1 MGAIGRLL
9 SGGSKGLSKGQF
21 MTKKVL
27 VADKISPTGVA
38 LLRAQIGY
46 EVIEAY
52 GSTPEKLLT
61 LVGDVHAILVRS
73 ESQITREVLAAAHK
87 LVCVGRA
94 GVGVDNIDVDAATDR
109 GVIVMNTPSG
119 NTVATAELTFSHLL
133 CLARPL
139 PEAVQ
144 SMREGKWDRKT
155 LSGTELFGKSLGIL
169 GLGRIGA
176 EVGKRA
182 LAFGMKVYAYD
193 PYLTEARA
201 KALGVIM
208 ATLDEVYAQADYITV
223 HMPLTEQTEGM
234 VNTAAFAKMKKGVKI
249 VNCARGGIVDE
260 AALAAALASGQCG
273 GCGFDVFVE
282 EPMIKD
288 HALRSLPKAHLS
300 PHLGASTA
308 EAQENV
314 GLEVAE
320 SCITVL
326 AGGFPGNA
334 VNLPP
339 VDAQTL
345 TAMRPFLQL
354 GEKLGSLVR
363 QLAAPSRVESIRLT
377 TFGAGSEAG
386 ANALSRSVQR
396 GYLRAI
402 AEGVNDVNAPSKLK
416 ALGVEFQSIRSS
428 AEADYKELLLVET
441 TLAGGGTA
449 SIAGT
454 ILGKALSPRIVSVNG
469 RTLEF
474 VPEGKLLLIENQDQ
488 PGIIGA
494 LGTLLA
500 KERVNIANMALSRT
514 GGPNALAVYQLDTAP
529 GAAALAEIQRNPAIV
544 SAKLLEA

>member
-1 MGAIGRLL
+1 MP
-9 SGGSKGLSKGQF
+9 
-21 MTKKVL
+21 KVL

-38 LLRAQIGY
+38 LLKSQPGY

-52 GSTPEKLLT
+52 GSTPEKILT

-73 ESQITREVLAAAHK
+73 ETQITKEVLAAAHR

-94 GVGVDNIDVDAATDR
+94 GVGVDNIDVDAATER

-119 NTVATAELTFSHLL
+119 NTIATAELTFTHLL
-133 CLARPL
+133 SLARPV

-155 LSGTELFGKSLGIL
+155 LSGTELFGKTLGVL

-176 EVGKRA
+176 EVAKRA
-182 LAFGMKVYAYD
+182 LAFGMKVAAYD

-201 KALGVIM
+201 KSLGVIM
-208 ATLDEVYAQADYITV
+208 ATLDEVFVTADYITV

-234 VNTAAFAKMKKGVKI
+234 VNAAAFAKMKKGVKI

-282 EPMIKD
+282 EPLAKD
-288 HALRSLPKAHLS
+288 HPLRSLPKAHLS
-300 PHLGASTA
+300 PHLGASTS

-314 GLEVAE
+314 GVEVAE
-320 SCITVL
+320 AAITVL
-326 AGGFPGNA
+326 GGGSPANA
-334 VNLPP
+334 VNLPS
-339 VDAQTL
+339 VDSQTL
-345 TAMRPFLQL
+345 AAIRPFQSLA
-354 GEKLGSLVR
+354 EKLGAIAR
-363 QLAAPSRVESIRLT
+363 QLAAPGRVESLRLT
-377 TFGAGSEAG
+377 TFGAGSEQG
-386 ANALSRSVQR
+386 ASAIARSIQR
-396 GYLRAI
+396 GYLRGI
-402 AEGVNDVNAPSKLK
+402 SEGVNDVNAPSKLK
-416 ALGVEFQSIRSS
+416 ALGVEVQSVRSS
-428 AEADYKELLLVET
+428 AEADYKELVLVEAF
-441 TLAGGGTA
+441 LAGGK
-449 SIAGT
+449 SVSVAGT
-454 ILGKALSPRIVSVNG
+454 ILGKAHSPRIVSING

-500 KERVNIANMALSRT
+500 QERVNIANMALSRT
-514 GGPNALAVYQLDTAP
+514 GGANALAVYQLDTAP
-529 GAAALAEIQRNPAIV
+529 GAAALAEILRNPAIV
-544 SAKLLEA
+544 SAKLIDA